1 MKQKILFY
9 LLVFSIL
16 INVYLI
22 ADYGK
27 RLAFSQSKIESQSE
41 KIKKLQDSIQL
52 IQSVKAVSEAT
63 EWGSSN
69 YLDLLHVLVD
79 RIEMLADIHF
89 F

>member
-9 LLVFSIL
+9 LLVFSVL

-63 EWGSSN
+63 E
-69 YLDLLHVLVD
+69 
-79 RIEMLADIHF
+79 
-89 F
+89 